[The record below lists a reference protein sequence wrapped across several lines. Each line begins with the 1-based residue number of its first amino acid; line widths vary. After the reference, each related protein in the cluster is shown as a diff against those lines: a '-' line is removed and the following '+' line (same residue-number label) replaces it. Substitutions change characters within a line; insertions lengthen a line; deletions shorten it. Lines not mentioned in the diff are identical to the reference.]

1 MLGVSYED
9 FMKMGV
15 IQIADVQGTENGLL
29 SDPRKTAVSLDGAYG
44 VGMVR

>member
-9 FMKMGV
+9 FMEMGV

-29 SDPRKTAVSLDGAYG
+29 SDPWKMVVSVDGAHG
-44 VGMVR
+44 IGIVR

>member
-1 MLGVSYED
+1 MLGLSYED

-15 IQIADVQGTENGLL
+15 IQIADVQGTENGPL
-29 SDPRKTAVSLDGAYG
+29 SDPRKMAVSPDGAYG

>member
-1 MLGVSYED
+1 LLGLSYED

-15 IQIADVQGTENGLL
+15 IRIAEVQGTENGLL
-29 SDPRKTAVSLDGAYG
+29 SDPRRMAVSLDGAYG